1 MDTPLWLTHEQA
13 AAALHTGRGA
23 GVKVAVIDSGVEVSH
38 PWLSGLQL
46 ADDFAVVDNGLQL
59 EVEPGGGVDLFGHG
73 TGIAAIIR
81 RLAPEATIGSF
92 RVLGARLNSK
102 TAIIREGVRL
112 ALERGYQVL
121 NCSFGCGLEQHLLQ
135 YKQWIDEAYLMGV
148 HIVAACNN
156 YDFTKPEWPGYFP
169 SVVTVNFARAEAE
182 ETFYYRPGNLVEF
195 AARGDDIEVAWK
207 DGGTKK
213 ATGSSYAAPHVAGLL
228 ARLLSVHP
236 GLPPLQAKALLH
248 IQAERWSAEVAGSN
262 VLL

>member
-1 MDTPLWLTHEQA
+1 METSLWLTQEQGT
-13 AAALHTGRGA
+13 AALRTGRGA
-23 GVKVAVIDSGVEVSH
+23 GVKVAVIDSGVETSH
-38 PWLSGLQL
+38 PWLRGLQL
-46 ADDFAVVDNGLQL
+46 ADDLAVVDNGLQL

-81 RLAPEATIGSF
+81 RLAPEAHIGSF
-92 RVLGARLNSK
+92 RVLGAGLSSK

-135 YKQWIDEAYLMGV
+135 YKSWIDEAYLMGV
-148 HIVAACNN
+148 HVVAACNN

-169 SVVTVNFARAEAE
+169 SVVTVNFGRDNDEEA
-182 ETFYYRPGNLVEF
+182 FYYRPGHLVEF

-248 IQAERWSAEVAGSN
+248 LQARRWSAEVAGSN
-262 VLL
+262 VLE